1 MTEGGKH
8 LVELTVLGGI
18 MLIVGLFQS
27 VIIPTDVE
35 KKIIEEMELC
45 DGQLIKFEQLSYFK
59 EIIYDVEYKIKD
71 EEIRKNIRYHLFS
84 HIEWL

>member
-1 MTEGGKH
+1 M
-8 LVELTVLGGI
+8 ELTVFGGV
-18 MLIVGLFQS
+18 MLIGGLFQS

-35 KKIIEEMELC
+35 KKIMEEMRLC
-45 DGQLIKFEQLSYFK
+45 NGQLIQFEQLSYFK

-71 EEIRKNIRYHLFS
+71 EAIRKNIRYHLFS